1 MNTHKIISHLSIL
14 LFAFL
19 PLFLLG
25 GCKEK
30 KVPKVNLPMVA
41 KDDSLQQ
48 IISQRDDQINSMM
61 ATMNEIQEGFNEI
74 SEAENRVNIIQDDE
88 RADKAEQIKEDIKFI
103 ADRME
108 QNRELIKKL
117 QGQLRDSDFK
127 SVELKKVIA
136 NMLRQLDEKDQQLQ
150 QLRAELDAK
159 DIHIAELD
167 ETISSLNDNVS
178 DLQTESAEKTQTIN
192 NQETQLN
199 TAWYVFGT
207 KSELKEQRILYGGK
221 VLQQNFN
228 RNYFTKIDIRVTKE
242 IKLYSK
248 TAKLLTSHPMGS
260 YELKQDNNKM
270 YVLSITNPQ
279 IFWSTSKYLVVLV
292 K

>member
-1 MNTHKIISHLSIL
+1 MRKYLSYIFFVLVVIL
-14 LFAFL
+14 S
-19 PLFLLG
+19 
-25 GCKEK
+25 GCKENK
-30 KVPKVNLPMVA
+30 APVVNRPTVT

-48 IISQRDDQINSMM
+48 VISQRETQINNMM

-74 SEAENRVNIIQDDE
+74 SDVENRLNLIQADE
-88 RADKAEQIKEDIKFI
+88 RADKSSEIKENIKFI
-103 ADRME
+103 ADRMQ

-127 SVELKKVIA
+127 SQELKKVVA

-159 DIHIAELD
+159 NIHIAELD
-167 ETISSLNDNVS
+167 ETISNLNDNMTELKSES
-178 DLQTESAEKTQTIN
+178 DEKSQIIN

-207 KSELKEQRILYGGK
+207 RSELKDQRILVGDK

-228 RNYFTKIDIRVTKE
+228 KNYFTKIDIRVTKE

-248 TAKLLTSHPMGS
+248 SARLLTSHPMGS
-260 YELKQDNNKM
+260 YELTRDNNKM
-270 YVLSITNPQ
+270 YILVITNPQ
-279 IFWSTSKYLVVLV
+279 LFWSTSKYLVAVV

>member
-1 MNTHKIISHLSIL
+1 MRNRVISICFVSLAL
-14 LFAFL
+14 LL
-19 PLFLLG
+19 Y
-25 GCKEK
+25 GCKEYK
-30 KVPKVNLPMVA
+30 APVANRPTVA

-48 IISQRDDQINSMM
+48 IISQRDTQINNMM

-74 SEAENRVNIIQDDE
+74 SEAENRVNLIQDDE
-88 RADKAEQIKEDIKFI
+88 RADKASQIKEDIKFI
-103 ADRME
+103 ADRMQ

-127 SVELKKVIA
+127 SQELKKVIA

-159 DIHIAELD
+159 NIHIAELD
-167 ETISSLNDNVS
+167 ETICNLNNNVTELKSES
-178 DLQTESAEKTQTIN
+178 DEKSQIIN

-207 KSELKEQRILYGGK
+207 RPELKDQRILMGDK

-228 RNYFTKIDIRVTKE
+228 KNYFTKIDIRVTRE

-248 TAKLLTSHPMGS
+248 SARLLTSHPAGS
-260 YELKQDNNKM
+260 YELTRDNNKM
-270 YVLSITNPQ
+270 YTLAITNPQ
-279 IFWSTSKYLVVLV
+279 LFWSTSKYLVVIV

>member
-1 MNTHKIISHLSIL
+1 MRNRVISICFVSLAL
-14 LFAFL
+14 LL
-19 PLFLLG
+19 Y
-25 GCKEK
+25 GCKEYK
-30 KVPKVNLPMVA
+30 APVANRPTVA

-48 IISQRDDQINSMM
+48 IISQRDTQINNMM
-61 ATMNEIQEGFNEI
+61 ATMNEIQEGFNEM
-74 SEAENRVNIIQDDE
+74 SEAENRVNLIQDDE
-88 RADKAEQIKEDIKFI
+88 RADKASQIKEDIKFI
-103 ADRME
+103 ADRMQ

-127 SVELKKVIA
+127 SQELKKVIA

-159 DIHIAELD
+159 NIHIAELD
-167 ETISSLNDNVS
+167 ETISNLNNNVTELKSES
-178 DLQTESAEKTQTIN
+178 DEKSQIIN

-207 KSELKEQRILYGGK
+207 RPELKDQRILMGDK

-228 RNYFTKIDIRVTKE
+228 KNYFTKIDIRVTRE

-248 TAKLLTSHPMGS
+248 SARLLTSHPAGS
-260 YELKQDNNKM
+260 YELTRDNNKM
-270 YVLSITNPQ
+270 YTLAITNPQ
-279 IFWSTSKYLVVLV
+279 LFWSTSKYLVVVV

>member
-1 MNTHKIISHLSIL
+1 MRNRVISICFVSLAL
-14 LFAFL
+14 LL
-19 PLFLLG
+19 Y
-25 GCKEK
+25 GCKEYK
-30 KVPKVNLPMVA
+30 APVANSPTVA

-48 IISQRDDQINSMM
+48 IISQRDTQINNMM

-74 SEAENRVNIIQDDE
+74 SEAENRVNLIQDDE
-88 RADKAEQIKEDIKFI
+88 RADKASQIKEDIKFI
-103 ADRME
+103 ADRMQ

-127 SVELKKVIA
+127 SQELKKVIA

-159 DIHIAELD
+159 NIHIAELD
-167 ETISSLNDNVS
+167 ETISNLNNNVTELKSES
-178 DLQTESAEKTQTIN
+178 DEKSQIIN

-207 KSELKEQRILYGGK
+207 RPELKDQRILMGDK

-228 RNYFTKIDIRVTKE
+228 KNYFTKIDIRVTRE

-248 TAKLLTSHPMGS
+248 SARLLTSHPAGS
-260 YELKQDNNKM
+260 YELTRDNNMM
-270 YVLSITNPQ
+270 YTLAITNPQ
-279 IFWSTSKYLVVLV
+279 LFWSTSKYLVVVV

>member
-1 MNTHKIISHLSIL
+1 MVLLS
-14 LFAFL
+14 
-19 PLFLLG
+19 
-25 GCKEK
+25 GCKENK
-30 KVPKVNLPMVA
+30 APVVNRPTVA

-48 IISQRDDQINSMM
+48 VISQRETQINNMM

-74 SEAENRVNIIQDDE
+74 SDVENRLNLIQADE
-88 RADKAEQIKEDIKFI
+88 RADKSSEIKENIKFI
-103 ADRME
+103 ADRMQ

-127 SVELKKVIA
+127 SQELKKVVA

-159 DIHIAELD
+159 NIHIAELD
-167 ETISSLNDNVS
+167 ETISNLNDNMTELKSES
-178 DLQTESAEKTQTIN
+178 DEKSQIIN

-207 KSELKEQRILYGGK
+207 RSELKDQRILVGDK

-228 RNYFTKIDIRVTKE
+228 KNYFTKIDIRVTKE

-248 TAKLLTSHPMGS
+248 SARLLTSHPMGS
-260 YELKQDNNKM
+260 YELTRDNNKM
-270 YVLSITNPQ
+270 YILVITNPQ
-279 IFWSTSKYLVVLV
+279 LFWSTSKYLVAVV

>member
-1 MNTHKIISHLSIL
+1 MRNRVISICFVSLAL
-14 LFAFL
+14 LL
-19 PLFLLG
+19 Y
-25 GCKEK
+25 GCKEYK
-30 KVPKVNLPMVA
+30 APVANSPTVA

-48 IISQRDDQINSMM
+48 IISQRDTQINNMM

-74 SEAENRVNIIQDDE
+74 SEAENRVNLIQDDE
-88 RADKAEQIKEDIKFI
+88 RADKASQIKEDIKFI
-103 ADRME
+103 ADRMQ

-127 SVELKKVIA
+127 SQELKKVIA

-159 DIHIAELD
+159 NIHIAELD
-167 ETISSLNDNVS
+167 ETICNLNNNVTELKSES
-178 DLQTESAEKTQTIN
+178 DEKSQIIN

-207 KSELKEQRILYGGK
+207 RPELKDQRILMGDK

-228 RNYFTKIDIRVTKE
+228 KNYFTKIDIRVTRE

-248 TAKLLTSHPMGS
+248 SARLLTSHPAGS
-260 YELKQDNNKM
+260 YELTRDNNKM
-270 YVLSITNPQ
+270 YTLAITNPQ
-279 IFWSTSKYLVVLV
+279 LFWSTSKYLVVIV

>member
-1 MNTHKIISHLSIL
+1 MRNRVISICFVSLAL
-14 LFAFL
+14 LL
-19 PLFLLG
+19 Y
-25 GCKEK
+25 GCKEYK
-30 KVPKVNLPMVA
+30 APVANRPTVA

-48 IISQRDDQINSMM
+48 IISQRDTQINNMM

-74 SEAENRVNIIQDDE
+74 SEAENRVNLIQDDE
-88 RADKAEQIKEDIKFI
+88 RADKASQIKEDIKFI
-103 ADRME
+103 ADRMQ

-127 SVELKKVIA
+127 SQELKKVIA

-159 DIHIAELD
+159 NIHIAELD
-167 ETISSLNDNVS
+167 ETISNLNNNVTELKSES
-178 DLQTESAEKTQTIN
+178 DEKSQIIN

-207 KSELKEQRILYGGK
+207 RPELKDQRILMGDK

-228 RNYFTKIDIRVTKE
+228 KNYFTKIDIRVTRE

-248 TAKLLTSHPMGS
+248 SARLLTSHPAGS
-260 YELKQDNNKM
+260 YELIRDNNKM
-270 YVLSITNPQ
+270 YTLAITNPQ
-279 IFWSTSKYLVVLV
+279 LFWSTSKYLVVVV

>member
-1 MNTHKIISHLSIL
+1 MRNRVISICFVSLAL
-14 LFAFL
+14 L
-19 PLFLLG
+19 PY
-25 GCKEK
+25 GCKEYK
-30 KVPKVNLPMVA
+30 APVANRPTVA

-48 IISQRDDQINSMM
+48 IISQRETQINNMM

-74 SEAENRVNIIQDDE
+74 SEAENRVNLIQDDE
-88 RADKAEQIKEDIKFI
+88 RADKASQIKEDIKFI
-103 ADRME
+103 ADRMQ

-127 SVELKKVIA
+127 SQELKKVIA

-159 DIHIAELD
+159 NIHIAELD
-167 ETISSLNDNVS
+167 ETICNLNNNVTELKSES
-178 DLQTESAEKTQTIN
+178 DEKSQIIN

-207 KSELKEQRILYGGK
+207 RPELKDQRILMGDK

-228 RNYFTKIDIRVTKE
+228 KNYFTKIDIRVTRE

-248 TAKLLTSHPMGS
+248 SARLLTSHPAGS
-260 YELKQDNNKM
+260 YELTRDNNKM
-270 YVLSITNPQ
+270 YTLAITNPQ
-279 IFWSTSKYLVVLV
+279 LFWSTSKYLVVVV

>member
-1 MNTHKIISHLSIL
+1 MRNRVISICFVSLAL
-14 LFAFL
+14 LL
-19 PLFLLG
+19 Y
-25 GCKEK
+25 GCKEYK
-30 KVPKVNLPMVA
+30 APVANRPTVA

-48 IISQRDDQINSMM
+48 IISQRDTQINNMM

-74 SEAENRVNIIQDDE
+74 SEAENRVNLIQDDE
-88 RADKAEQIKEDIKFI
+88 RADKASQIKEDIKFI
-103 ADRME
+103 ADRMQ
-108 QNRELIKKL
+108 QNSELIKKL

-127 SVELKKVIA
+127 SQELKKVIA

-159 DIHIAELD
+159 NIHIAELD
-167 ETISSLNDNVS
+167 ETISNLNNNVTELKSES
-178 DLQTESAEKTQTIN
+178 DEKSQIIN

-207 KSELKEQRILYGGK
+207 RPELKDQRILMGDK

-228 RNYFTKIDIRVTKE
+228 KNYFTKIDIRVTRE

-248 TAKLLTSHPMGS
+248 SARLLTSHPAGS
-260 YELKQDNNKM
+260 YELTRDNNKM
-270 YVLSITNPQ
+270 YTLAITNPQ
-279 IFWSTSKYLVVLV
+279 LFWSTSKYLVVIV

>member
-1 MNTHKIISHLSIL
+1 MRNRVISICFVSLAL
-14 LFAFL
+14 LY
-19 PLFLLG
+19 
-25 GCKEK
+25 GCKEYK
-30 KVPKVNLPMVA
+30 APVANRPTVA

-48 IISQRDDQINSMM
+48 IISQRDTQINNMM

-74 SEAENRVNIIQDDE
+74 SEAENRVNLIQDDE
-88 RADKAEQIKEDIKFI
+88 RADKASQIKEDIKFI
-103 ADRME
+103 ADRMQ

-127 SVELKKVIA
+127 SQELKKVIA
-136 NMLRQLDEKDQQLQ
+136 NMLRQLDEKDRQLQ

-159 DIHIAELD
+159 NIHIAELD
-167 ETISSLNDNVS
+167 ETISNLNNNVTELKSES
-178 DLQTESAEKTQTIN
+178 DEKSQIIN

-207 KSELKEQRILYGGK
+207 RPELKDQRILMGDK

-228 RNYFTKIDIRVTKE
+228 KNYFTKIDIRVTRE

-248 TAKLLTSHPMGS
+248 SARLLTSHPAGS
-260 YELKQDNNKM
+260 FELTRDNNKM
-270 YVLSITNPQ
+270 YTLAITNPQ
-279 IFWSTSKYLVVLV
+279 LFWSTSKYLVVVV

>member
-1 MNTHKIISHLSIL
+1 MIKHLSYIFFVL
-14 LFAFL
+14 AVLFC
-19 PLFLLG
+19 
-25 GCKEK
+25 GCKENK
-30 KVPKVNLPMVA
+30 APVVNKPTVA

-48 IISQRDDQINSMM
+48 VISQRETQINNMM

-74 SEAENRVNIIQDDE
+74 SDVENRLNLIQADE
-88 RADKAEQIKEDIKFI
+88 RADKSSEIKENIKFI
-103 ADRME
+103 ADRMQ

-127 SVELKKVIA
+127 SQELKKVVA
-136 NMLRQLDEKDQQLQ
+136 NMLRQLDEKDRQLQ

-159 DIHIAELD
+159 NIHIAELD
-167 ETISSLNDNVS
+167 ETISNLNDNMTELKSES
-178 DLQTESAEKTQTIN
+178 DEKSQIIN

-207 KSELKEQRILYGGK
+207 RSELKDQRILVGDK

-228 RNYFTKIDIRVTKE
+228 KNYFTKIDIRVTKE

-248 TAKLLTSHPMGS
+248 SARLLTSHPVGS
-260 YELKQDNNKM
+260 YELTRDNNKM
-270 YVLSITNPQ
+270 YILVITNPQ
-279 IFWSTSKYLVVLV
+279 LFWSTSKYLVAVV

>member
-1 MNTHKIISHLSIL
+1 MRNRVISICFVSLAL
-14 LFAFL
+14 LL
-19 PLFLLG
+19 Y
-25 GCKEK
+25 GCKEYK
-30 KVPKVNLPMVA
+30 APVANRPTVA

-48 IISQRDDQINSMM
+48 IISQRDTQINNMM

-74 SEAENRVNIIQDDE
+74 SEAENRVNLIQDDE
-88 RADKAEQIKEDIKFI
+88 RADKASQIKEDIKFI
-103 ADRME
+103 ADRMQ

-127 SVELKKVIA
+127 SQELKKVIA

-159 DIHIAELD
+159 NIHIAELD
-167 ETISSLNDNVS
+167 ETISNLNNNVTELKSES
-178 DLQTESAEKTQTIN
+178 DEKSQIIN

-207 KSELKEQRILYGGK
+207 KKELKGQHILEDGK
-221 VLQQNFN
+221 VMNGNFN
-228 RNYFTKIDIRVTKE
+228 KNYFTKIDIRNTTE

-248 TAKLLTSHPMGS
+248 SAKLLTAHPS
-260 YELKQDNNKM
+260 SS
-270 YVLSITNPQ
+270 YVLSRDANKQYTLRITNPQ

>member
-1 MNTHKIISHLSIL
+1 MRNRVISICFVSLAL
-14 LFAFL
+14 LL
-19 PLFLLG
+19 Y
-25 GCKEK
+25 GCKEYK
-30 KVPKVNLPMVA
+30 APVANRPTVA

-48 IISQRDDQINSMM
+48 IISQRDTQINNMM

-74 SEAENRVNIIQDDE
+74 SEAENRVNLIQDDE
-88 RADKAEQIKEDIKFI
+88 RADKASQIKEDIKFI
-103 ADRME
+103 ADRMQ

-127 SVELKKVIA
+127 SQELKKVIA

-159 DIHIAELD
+159 NIHIAELD
-167 ETISSLNDNVS
+167 ETISNLNNNVTELKSES
-178 DLQTESAEKTQTIN
+178 DEKSQIIN

-207 KSELKEQRILYGGK
+207 KPELKDQRILMGDK

-228 RNYFTKIDIRVTKE
+228 KNYFTKIDIRVTRE

-248 TAKLLTSHPMGS
+248 SARLLTSHPAGS
-260 YELKQDNNKM
+260 YELTRDNNKM
-270 YVLSITNPQ
+270 YTLAITNPQ
-279 IFWSTSKYLVVLV
+279 LFWSTSKYLVVVV

>member
-1 MNTHKIISHLSIL
+1 MGNRVISICFVSLAL
-14 LFAFL
+14 LL
-19 PLFLLG
+19 Y
-25 GCKEK
+25 GCKEYK
-30 KVPKVNLPMVA
+30 APVANRPTVA

-48 IISQRDDQINSMM
+48 IISQRDTQINNMM

-74 SEAENRVNIIQDDE
+74 SEAENRVNLIQDDE
-88 RADKAEQIKEDIKFI
+88 RADKASQIKEDIKFI
-103 ADRME
+103 ADRMQ

-127 SVELKKVIA
+127 SQELKKVIA

-159 DIHIAELD
+159 NIHIAELD
-167 ETISSLNDNVS
+167 ETISNLNNNVTELKSES
-178 DLQTESAEKTQTIN
+178 DEKSQIIN

-207 KSELKEQRILYGGK
+207 RPELKDQRILMGDK

-228 RNYFTKIDIRVTKE
+228 KNYFTKIDIRVTRE

-248 TAKLLTSHPMGS
+248 SARLLTSHPAGS
-260 YELKQDNNKM
+260 YELTRDNNKM
-270 YVLSITNPQ
+270 YTLAITNPQ
-279 IFWSTSKYLVVLV
+279 LFWSTSKYLVVVV

>member
-1 MNTHKIISHLSIL
+1 MRNRVISICFVSLAL
-14 LFAFL
+14 LL
-19 PLFLLG
+19 Y
-25 GCKEK
+25 GCKEYK
-30 KVPKVNLPMVA
+30 APVANSPTVA

-48 IISQRDDQINSMM
+48 IISQRDTQINNMM

-74 SEAENRVNIIQDDE
+74 SEAENRVNLIQDDE
-88 RADKAEQIKEDIKFI
+88 RADKASQIKEDIKFI
-103 ADRME
+103 ADRMQ

-127 SVELKKVIA
+127 SQELKKVIA

-150 QLRAELDAK
+150 QLRAELDSK
-159 DIHIAELD
+159 NIHIAELD
-167 ETISSLNDNVS
+167 ETISNLNNNVTELKSES
-178 DLQTESAEKTQTIN
+178 DEKSQIIN

-207 KSELKEQRILYGGK
+207 RPELKDQRILMGDK

-228 RNYFTKIDIRVTKE
+228 KNYFTKIDIRVTRE

-248 TAKLLTSHPMGS
+248 SARLLTSHPAGS
-260 YELKQDNNKM
+260 YELTRDNNKM
-270 YVLSITNPQ
+270 YTLAITNPQ
-279 IFWSTSKYLVVLV
+279 LFWSTSKYLVVVV

>member
-1 MNTHKIISHLSIL
+1 MRKHLSYIIVVFVVL
-14 LFAFL
+14 LC
-19 PLFLLG
+19 
-25 GCKEK
+25 GCKENK
-30 KVPKVNLPMVA
+30 APVASMPTVN

-48 IISQRDDQINSMM
+48 VISQRDAQINSLM
-61 ATMNEIQEGFNEI
+61 ATMNEIQDGFNDI
-74 SEAENRVNIIQDDE
+74 SETEHRLNMIQDDE
-88 RADKAEQIKEDIKFI
+88 RADKSNEIKESIKFI
-103 ADRME
+103 ADRMQ

-127 SVELKKVIA
+127 SLELKKVVT

-159 DIHIAELD
+159 NIHIAELD
-167 ETISSLNDNVS
+167 ETISNLSDNVS
-178 DLQTESAEKTQTIN
+178 ELKSESDQKSQIIN
-192 NQETQLN
+192 SQESQLN

-207 KSELKEQRILYGGK
+207 RSELKDQRILAGDK

-228 RNYFTKIDIRVTKE
+228 KNYFTKIDIRVTKE

-248 TAKLLTSHPMGS
+248 SARLLTSHPAGS
-260 YELKQDNNKM
+260 YELTCDNNKM
-270 YVLSITNPQ
+270 YTLVITNPQ
-279 IFWSTSKYLVVLV
+279 LFWSTSKYLVAVV

>member
-1 MNTHKIISHLSIL
+1 MTKHLSYIFFVLVVL
-14 LFAFL
+14 LSA
-19 PLFLLG
+19 
-25 GCKEK
+25 CKENK
-30 KVPKVNLPMVA
+30 APVVNRPTVT

-48 IISQRDDQINSMM
+48 VISQRETQINNMM

-74 SEAENRVNIIQDDE
+74 SDVENRLDLIQADE
-88 RADKAEQIKEDIKFI
+88 RADKSSEIKENIKFI
-103 ADRME
+103 ADRMQ

-127 SVELKKVIA
+127 SQELKKVVA

-159 DIHIAELD
+159 NIHIAELD
-167 ETISSLNDNVS
+167 ETISNLNDNMTELKSES
-178 DLQTESAEKTQTIN
+178 DEKSQIIN

-207 KSELKEQRILYGGK
+207 RSELKDQRILVGDK

-228 RNYFTKIDIRVTKE
+228 KNYFTKIDIRVTKE

-248 TAKLLTSHPMGS
+248 SARLLTSHPMGS
-260 YELKQDNNKM
+260 YELTRDNNKM
-270 YVLSITNPQ
+270 YILVITNPQ
-279 IFWSTSKYLVVLV
+279 LFWSTSKYLVAVV

>member
-1 MNTHKIISHLSIL
+1 MRKHLSYVF
-14 LFAFL
+14 FALVLVFS
-19 PLFLLG
+19 
-25 GCKEK
+25 GCRENKAPVVTK
-30 KVPKVNLPMVA
+30 PTVT

-48 IISQRDDQINSMM
+48 VISQRDTQINNMM

-74 SEAENRVNIIQDDE
+74 SETENRLNLIQADE
-88 RADKAEQIKEDIKFI
+88 RADKSSEIKEHIKFI
-103 ADRME
+103 ADRMQ

-127 SVELKKVIA
+127 SQELKKVVV

-159 DIHIAELD
+159 NIHIAELD
-167 ETISSLNDNVS
+167 ETISTLSDNMTELKSES
-178 DLQTESAEKTQTIN
+178 DEKSQIIN

-207 KSELKEQRILYGGK
+207 RSELKDQRILAGDK

-228 RNYFTKIDIRVTKE
+228 KNYFTKIDIRVTKE

-248 TAKLLTSHPMGS
+248 SARLLTSHPIGS
-260 YELKQDNNKM
+260 YELTRDNNKM
-270 YVLSITNPQ
+270 YILVITNPQ
-279 IFWSTSKYLVVLV
+279 LFWSTSKYLVAVV

>member
-1 MNTHKIISHLSIL
+1 MRNRVISICFVSLALHLY
-14 LFAFL
+14 
-19 PLFLLG
+19 
-25 GCKEK
+25 GCKEYK
-30 KVPKVNLPMVA
+30 APVANRPTVA

-48 IISQRDDQINSMM
+48 IISQRDTQINNMM

-74 SEAENRVNIIQDDE
+74 SEAENRVNLIQDDE
-88 RADKAEQIKEDIKFI
+88 RADKASQIKEDIKFI
-103 ADRME
+103 ADRMQ

-127 SVELKKVIA
+127 SQELKKVIA

-159 DIHIAELD
+159 NIHIAELD
-167 ETISSLNDNVS
+167 ETISNLNNNV
-178 DLQTESAEKTQTIN
+178 TELKSESNEKSQIIN

-207 KSELKEQRILYGGK
+207 RPELKDQRILMGDK

-228 RNYFTKIDIRVTKE
+228 KNYFTKIDIRVTRE

-248 TAKLLTSHPMGS
+248 SARLLTSHPAGS
-260 YELKQDNNKM
+260 YELTRDNNKM
-270 YVLSITNPQ
+270 YTLAITNPQ
-279 IFWSTSKYLVVLV
+279 LFWSTSKYLVVVV

>member
-1 MNTHKIISHLSIL
+1 MRNRVISICFVSLAL
-14 LFAFL
+14 LL
-19 PLFLLG
+19 Y
-25 GCKEK
+25 GCKEYK
-30 KVPKVNLPMVA
+30 APVANRPTVA

-48 IISQRDDQINSMM
+48 IISQRDTQINNMM

-74 SEAENRVNIIQDDE
+74 SEAENRVNLIQDDE
-88 RADKAEQIKEDIKFI
+88 RADKASQIKEDIKFI
-103 ADRME
+103 ADRMQ

-127 SVELKKVIA
+127 SQELKKVIA

-159 DIHIAELD
+159 NIHIAELD
-167 ETISSLNDNVS
+167 ETISNLNNNVTELKSES
-178 DLQTESAEKTQTIN
+178 DEKSQIIN

-207 KSELKEQRILYGGK
+207 RPELKDQRILMGDK

-228 RNYFTKIDIRVTKE
+228 KSYFTKIDIRVTRE

-248 TAKLLTSHPMGS
+248 SARLLTSHPAGS
-260 YELKQDNNKM
+260 YELTRDNNKM
-270 YVLSITNPQ
+270 YTLAITNPQ
-279 IFWSTSKYLVVLV
+279 LFWSTSKYLVVVV

>member
-1 MNTHKIISHLSIL
+1 MRNRVISICFVSLAL
-14 LFAFL
+14 LL
-19 PLFLLG
+19 Y
-25 GCKEK
+25 GCKEYK
-30 KVPKVNLPMVA
+30 APVANRPTVA

-48 IISQRDDQINSMM
+48 IISQRDTQINNMM

-74 SEAENRVNIIQDDE
+74 SEAENRVNLIQDDE
-88 RADKAEQIKEDIKFI
+88 RADKASQIKEDIKFI
-103 ADRME
+103 ADRMQ

-127 SVELKKVIA
+127 SQELKKVIA

-159 DIHIAELD
+159 NIHIAELD
-167 ETISSLNDNVS
+167 ETICNLNNNVTELKSES
-178 DLQTESAEKTQTIN
+178 DEKSQIIN

-207 KSELKEQRILYGGK
+207 RPELKDQRILMGDK

-228 RNYFTKIDIRVTKE
+228 KNYFTKIDIRVTRE

-248 TAKLLTSHPMGS
+248 SARLLTSHPAGS
-260 YELKQDNNKM
+260 YELTRDNNKI
-270 YVLSITNPQ
+270 YTLAITNPQ
-279 IFWSTSKYLVVLV
+279 LFWSTSKYLVVVV

>member
-1 MNTHKIISHLSIL
+1 MRNRVIPICFVSLAL
-14 LFAFL
+14 LL
-19 PLFLLG
+19 Y
-25 GCKEK
+25 GCKEYK
-30 KVPKVNLPMVA
+30 APVANRPTVA

-48 IISQRDDQINSMM
+48 IISQRDTQINNMM

-74 SEAENRVNIIQDDE
+74 SEAENRVNLIQDDE
-88 RADKAEQIKEDIKFI
+88 RADKASQIKEDIKFI
-103 ADRME
+103 ADRMQ

-127 SVELKKVIA
+127 SQELKKVIA

-159 DIHIAELD
+159 NIHIAELD
-167 ETISSLNDNVS
+167 ETISNLNNNVTELKSES
-178 DLQTESAEKTQTIN
+178 DEKSQIIN

-207 KSELKEQRILYGGK
+207 RPELKDQRILMGDK

-228 RNYFTKIDIRVTKE
+228 KNYFTKIDIRVTRE

-248 TAKLLTSHPMGS
+248 SARLLTSHPAGS
-260 YELKQDNNKM
+260 YELTRDNNKM
-270 YVLSITNPQ
+270 YTLAITNPQ
-279 IFWSTSKYLVVLV
+279 LFWSTSKYLVVVV

>member
-1 MNTHKIISHLSIL
+1 MRNRVISICFVSLAL
-14 LFAFL
+14 LL
-19 PLFLLG
+19 Y
-25 GCKEK
+25 GCKEYK
-30 KVPKVNLPMVA
+30 APVDNRPTVA

-48 IISQRDDQINSMM
+48 IISQRDTQINNMM

-74 SEAENRVNIIQDDE
+74 SEAENRVNLIQDDE
-88 RADKAEQIKEDIKFI
+88 RADKASQIKEDIKFI
-103 ADRME
+103 ADRMQ

-127 SVELKKVIA
+127 SQELKKVIA

-159 DIHIAELD
+159 NIHIAELD
-167 ETISSLNDNVS
+167 ETICNLNNNVTELKSES
-178 DLQTESAEKTQTIN
+178 DEKSQIIN

-207 KSELKEQRILYGGK
+207 RPELKDQRILMGDK

-228 RNYFTKIDIRVTKE
+228 KNYFTKIDIRVTRE

-248 TAKLLTSHPMGS
+248 SARLLTSHPAGS
-260 YELKQDNNKM
+260 YELTCDNNKM
-270 YVLSITNPQ
+270 YTLAITNPQ
-279 IFWSTSKYLVVLV
+279 LFWSTSKYLVVVV

>member
-1 MNTHKIISHLSIL
+1 MRNRVISICFVSLAL
-14 LFAFL
+14 LL
-19 PLFLLG
+19 Y
-25 GCKEK
+25 GCKEYK
-30 KVPKVNLPMVA
+30 APVANRPTVA

-48 IISQRDDQINSMM
+48 IISQRDTQINNMM

-74 SEAENRVNIIQDDE
+74 SEAENRVNLIQDDE
-88 RADKAEQIKEDIKFI
+88 RADKASQIKEDIKFI
-103 ADRME
+103 ADRMQ

-127 SVELKKVIA
+127 SQELKKVIA

-159 DIHIAELD
+159 NIHIAELD
-167 ETISSLNDNVS
+167 ETISNLNNNVTELKSES
-178 DLQTESAEKTQTIN
+178 DEKSQIIN

-207 KSELKEQRILYGGK
+207 RLELKDQRILMGDK

-228 RNYFTKIDIRVTKE
+228 KNYFTKIDIRVTRE

-248 TAKLLTSHPMGS
+248 SARLLTSHPAGS
-260 YELKQDNNKM
+260 YELTRDNNKM
-270 YVLSITNPQ
+270 YTLAITNPQ
-279 IFWSTSKYLVVLV
+279 LFWSTSKYLVVVV

>member
-1 MNTHKIISHLSIL
+1 MRNRVISICFVSLAL
-14 LFAFL
+14 LL
-19 PLFLLG
+19 Y
-25 GCKEK
+25 GCKEYK
-30 KVPKVNLPMVA
+30 APVDNRPTVA

-48 IISQRDDQINSMM
+48 IISQRDTQINNMM

-74 SEAENRVNIIQDDE
+74 SEAENRVNLIQDDE
-88 RADKAEQIKEDIKFI
+88 RADKASQIKEDIKFI
-103 ADRME
+103 ADRMQ

-127 SVELKKVIA
+127 SQELKKVIA

-159 DIHIAELD
+159 NIHIAELD
-167 ETISSLNDNVS
+167 ETISNLNNNVTELKSES
-178 DLQTESAEKTQTIN
+178 DEKSQIIN

-207 KSELKEQRILYGGK
+207 RPELKDQRILMGDK

-228 RNYFTKIDIRVTKE
+228 KNYFTKIDIRVTRE

-248 TAKLLTSHPMGS
+248 SARLLTSHPAGS
-260 YELKQDNNKM
+260 YELTRDNNKM
-270 YVLSITNPQ
+270 YTLAITNPQ
-279 IFWSTSKYLVVLV
+279 LFWSTSKYLVVVV

>member
-1 MNTHKIISHLSIL
+1 MRNRVISICFVSLAL
-14 LFAFL
+14 LL
-19 PLFLLG
+19 Y
-25 GCKEK
+25 GCKEYK
-30 KVPKVNLPMVA
+30 APVANRPTVA

-48 IISQRDDQINSMM
+48 IISQRDTQINNMM

-74 SEAENRVNIIQDDE
+74 SEAENRVNLIQDDE
-88 RADKAEQIKEDIKFI
+88 RADKASQIKEDIKFI
-103 ADRME
+103 ADRMQ

-127 SVELKKVIA
+127 SQELKKVIA

-159 DIHIAELD
+159 NIHIAELD
-167 ETISSLNDNVS
+167 ETISNLNNNVTELKSES
-178 DLQTESAEKTQTIN
+178 DEKSQIIN

-207 KSELKEQRILYGGK
+207 RPELKDQRILMGDK

-228 RNYFTKIDIRVTKE
+228 KNYFTKIDIRVTRE

-248 TAKLLTSHPMGS
+248 SARLLTSHPAGS
-260 YELKQDNNKM
+260 YQLTRDNNKM
-270 YVLSITNPQ
+270 YTLAITNPQ
-279 IFWSTSKYLVVLV
+279 LFWSTSRYLVVVV

>member
-1 MNTHKIISHLSIL
+1 MRNRVISICFVSLAL
-14 LFAFL
+14 LL
-19 PLFLLG
+19 Y
-25 GCKEK
+25 GCKEYK
-30 KVPKVNLPMVA
+30 APVANRPTVA

-48 IISQRDDQINSMM
+48 IISQRDTQINNMM

-74 SEAENRVNIIQDDE
+74 SEAENRVNLIQDDE
-88 RADKAEQIKEDIKFI
+88 RADKASQIKEDIKFI
-103 ADRME
+103 ADRMQ

-127 SVELKKVIA
+127 SQELKKVIA

-159 DIHIAELD
+159 NIHIAELD
-167 ETISSLNDNVS
+167 ETISNLNNNVTELKSES
-178 DLQTESAEKTQTIN
+178 DEKSQIIN

-207 KSELKEQRILYGGK
+207 RPELKDQRILMGDK

-228 RNYFTKIDIRVTKE
+228 KNYFTKIDIRVTRE
-242 IKLYSK
+242 IKFYSK
-248 TAKLLTSHPMGS
+248 SARLLTSHPAGS
-260 YELKQDNNKM
+260 YELTRDNNKM
-270 YVLSITNPQ
+270 YTLAITNPQ
-279 IFWSTSKYLVVLV
+279 LFWSTSKYLVVVV

>member
-1 MNTHKIISHLSIL
+1 
-14 LFAFL
+14 
-19 PLFLLG
+19 
-25 GCKEK
+25 
-30 KVPKVNLPMVA
+30 
-41 KDDSLQQ
+41 
-48 IISQRDDQINSMM
+48 
-61 ATMNEIQEGFNEI
+61 
-74 SEAENRVNIIQDDE
+74 
-88 RADKAEQIKEDIKFI
+88 
-103 ADRME
+103 
-108 QNRELIKKL
+108 
-117 QGQLRDSDFK
+117 
-127 SVELKKVIA
+127 
-136 NMLRQLDEKDQQLQ
+136 MLRQLDEKDQQLQ

-167 ETISSLNDNVS
+167 QTISNLNDNVS
-178 DLQTESAEKTQTIN
+178 NLQTESEEKTQTIN

-207 KSELKEQRILYGGK
+207 KSELKEQHILYGGK

-248 TAKLLTSHPMGS
+248 AAKLLTAHPMGS

>member
-1 MNTHKIISHLSIL
+1 MRNRVISICFVSLAL
-14 LFAFL
+14 LL
-19 PLFLLG
+19 Y
-25 GCKEK
+25 GCKEYK
-30 KVPKVNLPMVA
+30 APVANRPTVA

-48 IISQRDDQINSMM
+48 IISQRDTQINNMM

-74 SEAENRVNIIQDDE
+74 SEAENRVNLIQDDE
-88 RADKAEQIKEDIKFI
+88 RADKASQIKEDIKFI
-103 ADRME
+103 ADRMQ

-127 SVELKKVIA
+127 SQELKKVIA

-159 DIHIAELD
+159 NIHIAELD
-167 ETISSLNDNVS
+167 ETISNLNNNVTELKSES
-178 DLQTESAEKTQTIN
+178 DEKSQIIN

-207 KSELKEQRILYGGK
+207 RPELKDQRILMGDK

-228 RNYFTKIDIRVTKE
+228 KNYFTKIDIRVTRE

-248 TAKLLTSHPMGS
+248 SARLLTSHPAGS
-260 YELKQDNNKM
+260 YELTRDNNKM
-270 YVLSITNPQ
+270 YTLAITNPQ
-279 IFWSTSKYLVVLV
+279 LFWSTSRYLVVVV

>member
-1 MNTHKIISHLSIL
+1 MRNRVISICFVSLAL
-14 LFAFL
+14 LL
-19 PLFLLG
+19 Y
-25 GCKEK
+25 GCKEYK
-30 KVPKVNLPMVA
+30 APVANRPTVA

-48 IISQRDDQINSMM
+48 IISQRDTQINNMM

-74 SEAENRVNIIQDDE
+74 SEAENRVNLIQDDE
-88 RADKAEQIKEDIKFI
+88 RADKASQIKEDIKFI
-103 ADRME
+103 ADRMQ

-127 SVELKKVIA
+127 SQELKKVIA

-159 DIHIAELD
+159 NIHIAELD
-167 ETISSLNDNVS
+167 ETISNLNNNVTELKSES
-178 DLQTESAEKTQTIN
+178 DEKSQIIN

-207 KSELKEQRILYGGK
+207 RPELKDQRILMGDK

-228 RNYFTKIDIRVTKE
+228 KNYFTKIDIRVTKE

-248 TAKLLTSHPMGS
+248 SARLLTSHPAGS
-260 YELKQDNNKM
+260 YELTRDNNKM
-270 YVLSITNPQ
+270 YTLAITNPQ
-279 IFWSTSKYLVVLV
+279 LFWSTSKYLVIVV

>member
-1 MNTHKIISHLSIL
+1 MRNRVISICFVSLAL
-14 LFAFL
+14 LL
-19 PLFLLG
+19 Y
-25 GCKEK
+25 GCKEYK
-30 KVPKVNLPMVA
+30 APVANRPTVA

-48 IISQRDDQINSMM
+48 IISQRETQINNMM

-74 SEAENRVNIIQDDE
+74 SEAENRVNLIQDDE
-88 RADKAEQIKEDIKFI
+88 RADKASQIKEDIKFI
-103 ADRME
+103 ADRMQ

-127 SVELKKVIA
+127 SQELKKVIA

-159 DIHIAELD
+159 NIHIAELD
-167 ETISSLNDNVS
+167 ETISNLNNNVTELKSES
-178 DLQTESAEKTQTIN
+178 DEKSQIIN

-207 KSELKEQRILYGGK
+207 RPELKDQRILMGDK

-228 RNYFTKIDIRVTKE
+228 KNYFTKIDIRVTRE

-248 TAKLLTSHPMGS
+248 SARLLTSHPAGS
-260 YELKQDNNKM
+260 YELTRDNNKM
-270 YVLSITNPQ
+270 YTLAITNPQ
-279 IFWSTSKYLVVLV
+279 LFWSTSKYLVVVV